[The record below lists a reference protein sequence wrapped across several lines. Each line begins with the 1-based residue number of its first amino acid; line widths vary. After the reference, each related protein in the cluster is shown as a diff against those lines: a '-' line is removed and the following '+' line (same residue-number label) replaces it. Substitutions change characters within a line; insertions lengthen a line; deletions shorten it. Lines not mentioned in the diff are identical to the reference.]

1 MLMPVFMVLLIVL
14 FIIVL
19 NILTVNII
27 INTTNVIF
35 LLNN

>member
-27 INTTNVIF
+27 INTTNIIF
-35 LLNN
+35 LLSN

>member
-27 INTTNVIF
+27 INTTNIIF

>member
-1 MLMPVFMVLLIVL
+1 MLMPVFMVMLIVL

>member
-27 INTTNVIF
+27 INKTNIIF
-35 LLNN
+35 N